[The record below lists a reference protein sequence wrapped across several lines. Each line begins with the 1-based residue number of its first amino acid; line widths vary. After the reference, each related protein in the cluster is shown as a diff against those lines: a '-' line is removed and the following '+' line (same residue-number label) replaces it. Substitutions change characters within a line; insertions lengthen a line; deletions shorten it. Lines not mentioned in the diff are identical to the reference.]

1 MMAAAFHELSNW
13 RDLLRQRIIQRLPT
27 GNDAEVERRLQAVL
41 DFEVPT
47 DAELIAMQD
56 RGELPSDEELARIK
70 P

>member
-1 MMAAAFHELSNW
+1 MAAAFHDLSNW

>member
-1 MMAAAFHELSNW
+1 MAAAFHDLSNW

-27 GNDAEVERRLQAVL
+27 GNDAEVERRLRAVL
-41 DFEVPT
+41 NFEVPT
-47 DAELIAMQD
+47 DAELIAMQE

>member
-1 MMAAAFHELSNW
+1 MAAAFHELSNW